1 MHPESVFRV
10 PKAALRCPREAQ
22 ESQGAL
28 RVGSF
33 PEERLREP
41 GLQVA
46 GGCREPD
53 WMLHLSEHL
62 LFQGK
67 LLRQFSPGGRLG
79 L

>member
-10 PKAALRCPREAQ
+10 PKAGLRCPGEVQEA
-22 ESQGAL
+22 QGAL

-33 PEERLREP
+33 PEERLRER

-46 GGCREPD
+46 GCWEPD

-62 LFQGK
+62 LYA
-67 LLRQFSPGGRLG
+67 REAAETVFSRR
-79 L
+79 